1 MNNEQAP
8 ETSIL
13 ANKNTE
19 DESKESENKVKEK
32 SKEKNSEE
40 AILLTILT
48 EADSEVETPRKL
60 NPFSQ
65 VRIKQDE
72 SRLKLIFPTEAQTP
86 VGTDWSEVW
95 LQLKQ
100 RLNGQDPFWQPE
112 TEVILI
118 AQDQLVDA
126 RQLQAIADAL
136 AEFKLRLKRVET
148 SRRQTAVAGATA
160 GYSVEQVTPAAP
172 LTAPAAANP
181 EPTSEPL
188 YLKTTVRS
196 GVEVRHPGT
205 VIVMGDLNPGG
216 TIIATGDIIVWGR
229 LRGITHAGASGNRE
243 CQIMALQMEPTQLR
257 IADAVARA
265 PAKSPD
271 RFDPE
276 VAYVT
281 AEGIRIKP
289 AMDALKSY
297 SFSK

>member
-1 MNNEQAP
+1 MNNEQSS
-8 ETSIL
+8 ENSISV
-13 ANKNTE
+13 NQTTE
-19 DESKESENKVKEK
+19 SDTKESEKTN
-32 SKEKNSEE
+32 EE
-40 AILLTILT
+40 SISLT
-48 EADSEVETPRKL
+48 ELTDELLETETPRKL

-65 VRIKQDE
+65 L
-72 SRLKLIFPTEAQTP
+72 RLKQEGSRMKLILPTEAQTP

-95 LQLKQ
+95 LELKQ
-100 RLNGQDPFWQPE
+100 RLNGQEPFWQPE

-118 AQDQLVDA
+118 AQDRLVDA

-136 AEFKLRLKRVET
+136 DEFQLRLKRVET

-160 GYSVEQVTPAAP
+160 GYSVEQVIPAAP
-172 LTAPAAANP
+172 LTAQPETNP
-181 EPTSEPL
+181 EATSEPL

-276 VAYVT
+276 IAYVT

-289 AMDALKSY
+289 AMDAMKSY